1 MLLHQGMKKN
11 YLTLTLVMQ
20 VEETEGVAQFDDANV
35 GGVILIAKL
44 LLANTPGI
52 IPFF

>member
-1 MLLHQGMKKN
+1 
-11 YLTLTLVMQ
+11 V
-20 VEETEGVAQFDDANV
+20 VETEGVTQFDDADV

-44 LLANTPGI
+44 VLANTPGI